1 MRRRRGELL
10 VQMCNS
16 GFKSESP
23 SKRIRVDPPPVIVP
37 HINFPTPSSPSR
49 SPSRKKTTIVLS
61 TPPRQSRSVHTSP
74 EKHIRFSIPGEE
86 HPVEPKRPE
95 NWSPLTTTSITLD
108 RDYTLP
114 SKRSTL
120 KRLLYFKDVV
130 QGERTALPLV
140 ERETD
145 SFLLSED
152 ESLVSPPLPS
162 LPPLPSVLEEFVD
175 ETEVQPMSSIMTEE
189 DKVEQCGENMLTPS
203 QERLAVHSSEILST
217 PSQESLSTP
226 STECLSTPS
235 TEDQPFEIQ
244 HLTTGFSQHINH

>member
-1 MRRRRGELL
+1 M
-10 VQMCNS
+10 
-16 GFKSESP
+16 
-23 SKRIRVDPPPVIVP
+23 
-37 HINFPTPSSPSR
+37 
-49 SPSRKKTTIVLS
+49 
-61 TPPRQSRSVHTSP
+61 
-74 EKHIRFSIPGEE
+74 
-86 HPVEPKRPE
+86 
-95 NWSPLTTTSITLD
+95 D

-130 QGERTALPLV
+130 QGERAALPLV

-175 ETEVQPMSSIMTEE
+175 ETEVQPMPNIMTEE
-189 DKVEQCGENMLTPS
+189 DKVEQCGEDMLTPS

-235 TEDQPFEIQ
+235 AECLSIPSPEDQPFEIQ
-244 HLTTGFSQHINH
+244 HLSELPLPIELQTSPNTSTINHLRRKTTIQAESLFSSVFQKTKAFIASLFHPFSFSFCACWNKQDKQQRVLHAVKMI

>member
-1 MRRRRGELL
+1 M
-10 VQMCNS
+10 
-16 GFKSESP
+16 
-23 SKRIRVDPPPVIVP
+23 
-37 HINFPTPSSPSR
+37 
-49 SPSRKKTTIVLS
+49 
-61 TPPRQSRSVHTSP
+61 
-74 EKHIRFSIPGEE
+74 
-86 HPVEPKRPE
+86 
-95 NWSPLTTTSITLD
+95 D

-244 HLTTGFSQHINH
+244 HLSELPLPIEPQASPNISTINHLHRKTTIQAESLFSSVFQKTKAFIASLFHPFSFSFCACWNKQDKQKSVLHEVKTI